1 MRGPRRSMG
10 GQSPSLDS
18 APRMP
23 RIAVLLLSLLLGA
36 GCAVLASCGSGDSG
50 PGIPATNAEQIVAEL
65 ERARASQ
72 EAGDCT
78 AVEESATKIQA
89 NINAID
95 EEIDPEVKSA
105 VDQGAQ
111 HLAELASDPT
121 QCQETSSTT
130 STTDKTTS
138 TEPDT
143 TTTATP
149 TTTEETTTTTATEEQ
164 PAGNGPAG
172 NGPPGQEPVEPAPGG
187 GTGGTGGVGDGQ

>member
-1 MRGPRRSMG
+1 
-10 GQSPSLDS
+10 
-18 APRMP
+18 MP

-36 GCAVLASCGSGDSG
+36 GCAVLVSCGSGDSG
-50 PGIPATNAEQIVAEL
+50 PGIPATNAEQIIAEL
-65 ERARASQ
+65 ERARASEQ
-72 EAGDCT
+72 AGDCG

-95 EEIDPEVKSA
+95 EEIDPEVKTA

-121 QCQETSSTT
+121 QCEEATSTT

-138 TEPDT
+138 TEPEP

-149 TTTEETTTTTATEEQ
+149 TTTEETTTTTTTQEQ
-164 PAGNGPAG
+164 PPGNGPTD

-187 GTGGTGGVGDGQ
+187 GGTGGTGGVGDGQ